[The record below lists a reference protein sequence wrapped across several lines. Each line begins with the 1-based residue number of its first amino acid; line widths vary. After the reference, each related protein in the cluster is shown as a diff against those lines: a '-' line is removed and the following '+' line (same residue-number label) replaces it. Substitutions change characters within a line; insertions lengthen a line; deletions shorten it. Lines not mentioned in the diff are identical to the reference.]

1 MEECKCKER
10 INELEREN
18 KILKNMNREYKK
30 EIERLNRSLNGVI
43 KAGRTLTL
51 EELDTIYNNCD
62 ADSFEPIKEDEKYAP
77 SK

>member
-1 MEECKCKER
+1 MKECKCKER

-18 KILKNMNREYKK
+18 KILKNMNRAYKQ

-51 EELDTIYNNCD
+51 EELNTIYNNCD
-62 ADSFEPIKEDEKYAP
+62 VDSYEPIKEDEEYAP

>member
-1 MEECKCKER
+1 MKECKCKER

-30 EIERLNRSLNGVI
+30 EIERLNRNLNGVI

-62 ADSFEPIKEDEKYAP
+62 ADSFEPIKEDEEYAP

>member
-1 MEECKCKER
+1 
-10 INELEREN
+10 
-18 KILKNMNREYKK
+18 MNREYKK
-30 EIERLNRSLNGVI
+30 EIERLNRNLNGVI

-62 ADSFEPIKEDEKYAP
+62 ADSFEPIKEDEEYAP

>member
-1 MEECKCKER
+1 
-10 INELEREN
+10 
-18 KILKNMNREYKK
+18 MNREYKK
-30 EIERLNRSLNGVI
+30 EIERLNRNLNGVI

-62 ADSFEPIKEDEKYAP
+62 ADSFKPIKEDEKYAP

>member
-1 MEECKCKER
+1 MKECKCKER

-62 ADSFEPIKEDEKYAP
+62 ADSFEPIKEDEEYAP

>member
-1 MEECKCKER
+1 MKKWKCKER
-10 INELEREN
+10 SNEVEREN

-62 ADSFEPIKEDEKYAP
+62 ADSFEPIKEDEEYAP

>member
-1 MEECKCKER
+1 MKEYKCKER

-51 EELDTIYNNCD
+51 EELKEIYNNCD
-62 ADSFEPIKEDEKYAP
+62 ADSFKPIKEDEEYAP

>member
-1 MEECKCKER
+1 MKECKCKER

-43 KAGRTLTL
+43 KVGRTLTL

-62 ADSFEPIKEDEKYAP
+62 ADSFEPIKEDEEYAP